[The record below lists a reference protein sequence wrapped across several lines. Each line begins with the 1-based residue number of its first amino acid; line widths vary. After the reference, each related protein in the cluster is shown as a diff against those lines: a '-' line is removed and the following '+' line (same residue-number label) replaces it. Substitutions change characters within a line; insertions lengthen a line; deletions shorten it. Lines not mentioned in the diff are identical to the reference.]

1 VIHWLTA
8 VRHCL
13 LFVLLTF
20 MLYSGC
26 NAQKIHHTDPAATEI
41 TAVLTSQQSAWNK
54 GDIRVFMDGYW
65 NSPDVT
71 FCGSSGVSRGWQS
84 VFTRYQQR
92 YPTQAAMGRL
102 DFSDLE
108 IRSLSPAS
116 AMVLGKWHLTLSTE
130 DVGGVFTLVF
140 QKFPEGWKIIHDHTS
155 SVSPKQL

>member
-1 VIHWLTA
+1 VIHSLTA
-8 VRHCL
+8 VGHCL

-20 MLYSGC
+20 MLYSCC
-26 NAQKIHHTDPAATEI
+26 NAQEMHHTDPAATEI

-54 GDIRVFMDGYW
+54 GDIRAFMDGYW

-71 FCGSSGVSRGWQS
+71 FYGSSGVSRGWQS

-155 SVSPKQL
+155 SVSPKQP